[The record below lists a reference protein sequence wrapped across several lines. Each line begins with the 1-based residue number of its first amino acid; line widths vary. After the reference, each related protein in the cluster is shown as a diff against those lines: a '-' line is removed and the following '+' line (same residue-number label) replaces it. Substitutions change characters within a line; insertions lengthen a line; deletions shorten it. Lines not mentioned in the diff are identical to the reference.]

1 MTVDGKIE
9 LSMVLRSFAA
19 QDPGSW
25 AHVVRQAETFDR
37 ADPHLQFDAV
47 VAATAEVL
55 RDSPYAGR
63 YGLADIRD
71 IVERDG
77 LRLPRTDEVH
87 DFLQLLDDLAA
98 RER

>member
-1 MTVDGKIE
+1 M
-9 LSMVLRSFAA
+9 
-19 QDPGSW
+19 
-25 AHVVRQAETFDR
+25 HVGDLAETFDG

-63 YGLADIRD
+63 AGLDGIRD
-71 IVERDG
+71 IVDRDG

-87 DFLQLLDDLAA
+87 DFLQLLDELAA
-98 RER
+98 QEP